1 MLLVAKR
8 RSAIPVSADQQPPR
22 NARSCRRERDFARLL
37 VGGISCLPGQLHWP
51 PRRHCGGGLP

>member
-1 MLLVAKR
+1 M
-8 RSAIPVSADQQPPR
+8 QPYGLNIYAPQSCTD
-22 NARSCRRERDFARLL
+22 NARICRRERDFARLL